1 MEGKLRLK
9 CASCLD
15 NITKIRASSPRVMP
29 CFHHLCETCEKLLSV
44 NYDEPFLA
52 EMKETMQFKCSHCP
66 PEHNPRR
73 SIFTFVKCDACPFH
87 GKRVVLYCKEETCE
101 MPICQKCVVQEH
113 RTHNFVDFDDERAE
127 RFAEL
132 MSSIDLVTK
141 KLEYRRK
148 KALEIIK
155 DRTKEG
161 QANTRKP
168 SLVQEFQRI
177 YEFAGFDSELA
188 EKAVELLSDHVSD
201 MEYLR
206 KKDIEIKVRTQ
217 EKKTK
222 MAEHKISS
230 PSDPFFVLD
239 EDTKSDTPGGSN
251 TESGLDESFT
261 EELNKYPVDDAEG
274 ACLMSEI
281 GLWSLQNCRA
291 LAKMDPTYKQITKLL
306 VSTRHIEIMFGG
318 ILDQRH
324 EHIKMRALH
333 ATLWQKIA
341 NSGTFLCL

>member
-1 MEGKLRLK
+1 M
-9 CASCLD
+9 
-15 NITKIRASSPRVMP
+15 IR
-29 CFHHLCETCEKLLSV
+29 
-44 NYDEPFLA
+44 
-52 EMKETMQFKCSHCP
+52 
-66 PEHNPRR
+66 
-73 SIFTFVKCDACPFH
+73 
-87 GKRVVLYCKEETCE
+87 YCKEETCE

-141 KLEYRRK
+141 ELEYRRK

-155 DRTKEG
+155 ARTKEG

-201 MEYLR
+201 TEYLR

-222 MAEHKISS
+222 MAELEISS

-274 ACLMSEI
+274 VCLMSEI
-281 GLWSLQNCRA
+281 GLWSMQNCRG

-341 NSGTFLCL
+341 NSGTFLCH